1 MRNVGCTLYL
11 ALYLSSFHW
20 KNTKD
25 TCITVCSWYFY
36 AYDVTLYHV
45 FRCRFPVQMPQL
57 AVRNKR
63 RWFSVTWPA
72 TASLR
77 VCVPHAVALWF
88 SFSQRTHTL
97 TFFFVPSLHGVYC
110 STLEIKPPGESQ
122 PNIAA
127 ACTKFIDWEEECC
140 ERECGEGSGPGRQ
153 AEQIS
158 WHLLY
163 ARKLHP
169 LLWVEHIHFYFL
181 FFFKET
187 SSAVWLFY
195 LFKKKNL

>member
-97 TFFFVPSLHGVYC
+97 SFFFCPLITWCLLQYIRDQTPEG
-110 STLEIKPPGESQ
+110 
-122 PNIAA
+122 IAA
-127 ACTKFIDWEEECC
+127 KHRCGMHQVHWLGGGVL
-140 ERECGEGSGPGRQ
+140 REGVRRRFRTRTPGR
-153 AEQIS
+153 AD
-158 WHLLY
+158 
-163 ARKLHP
+163 KLA
-169 LLWVEHIHFYFL
+169 
-181 FFFKET
+181 
-187 SSAVWLFY
+187 SSLC
-195 LFKKKNL
+195 

>member
-20 KNTKD
+20 MNTKD

-97 TFFFVPSLHGVYC
+97 SLFFVPSLHGVYC
-110 STLEIKPPGESQ
+110 STLEIKPPGG
-122 PNIAA
+122 IAA
-127 ACTKFIDWEEECC
+127 KH
-140 ERECGEGSGPGRQ
+140 RCGMHQVHWLGGGVLQEGVWRTFRTRTPIR
-153 AEQIS
+153 AD
-158 WHLLY
+158 
-163 ARKLHP
+163 KLA
-169 LLWVEHIHFYFL
+169 
-181 FFFKET
+181 
-187 SSAVWLFY
+187 SSLC
-195 LFKKKNL
+195 